1 MANFYPNANPTE
13 NCLYMYYPNGLIIP
27 VVDASGALRPASLA
41 PGVPTIAEMHTA
53 AQTQQS
59 AHEKAVAATNAYM
72 AAYRAQRDAAR
83 AAAAAAGNAAN
94 AATAAAAAK
103 KQAEEKAA
111 AEAAAERKKKAE
123 MDYLQKYMEQYRVT
137 NPVMAAATAAAA
149 APAPAAAQAPVLQY
163 AIPQFAAPPM
173 PANQTQLFWMPGA
186 QAHMVIPPAPA
197 APAPKPAEP
206 NPAAGGYYTWQ
217 KDKWV
222 YKA

>member
-1 MANFYPNANPTE
+1 MANFYPNANSTE

-53 AQTQQS
+53 AQKQQS

-83 AAAAAAGNAAN
+83 AAAANS
-94 AATAAAAAK
+94 ATAAK

-111 AEAAAERKKKAE
+111 AEAAAEKKKKAE
-123 MDYLQKYMEQYRVT
+123 MEYLQKYMEQYRVA
-137 NPVMAAATAAAA
+137 NPVVAAA
-149 APAPAAAQAPVLQY
+149 APAPAAAQAPVFQY
-163 AIPQFAAPPM
+163 AIPQFAAPPK

-186 QAHMVIPPAPA
+186 QAPMVIPPVPA
-197 APAPKPAEP
+197 APAPKAAEP